1 MSAFLEWLT
10 ALVAPW
16 SDLYSSSSPL
26 ETTVVFLHIGGM
38 VAAGGLA
45 FTLDRAVFRSARHGW
60 PGRGDLARD
69 LHESHRAVLVGLAV
83 VMLSGVALTAADP
96 TVFLESWI
104 YWAKMGTVAVLLA
117 NGWLLERAGEE
128 LLAAP
133 EDQRAFDRLRAS
145 ALRSAGLWAL
155 AVLGGVALTIYA

>member
-1 MSAFLEWLT
+1 M
-10 ALVAPW
+10 
-16 SDLYSSSSPL
+16 
-26 ETTVVFLHIGGM
+26 I
-38 VAAGGLA
+38 AAGGLA

-60 PGRGDLARD
+60 PHRGDLAMELRQ
-69 LHESHRAVLVGLAV
+69 SHRAVLLGLAV

-104 YWAKMGTVAVLLA
+104 YWAKMGTVAILLG
-117 NGWLLERAGEE
+117 NGWFLKRAGEE

-133 EDQRAFDRLRAS
+133 EDQGAFRRLKAS

-155 AVLGGVALTIYA
+155 AVLGGVALTIYV